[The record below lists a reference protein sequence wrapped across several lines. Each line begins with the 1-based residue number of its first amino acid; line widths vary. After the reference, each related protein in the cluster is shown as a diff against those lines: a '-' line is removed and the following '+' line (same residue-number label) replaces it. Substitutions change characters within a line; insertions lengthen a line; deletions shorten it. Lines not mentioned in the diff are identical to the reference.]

1 MTMPAGFGDEA
12 ARLLTAMEGW
22 LRTASSASPAA
33 ASSGVVRELLGG
45 TGEHRCESPCQLC
58 PVCQLISAARN
69 VRPDVVEHLAEAIGS
84 VVLAFRAFT
93 EPAPGPGP
101 AADADA
107 AADADRPAE
116 PPRSESAAPSERA
129 LTIVVQHIPI
139 H

>member
-1 MTMPAGFGDEA
+1 MTAPAGFGEEA

-22 LRTASSASPAA
+22 LRTASTASPDA
-33 ASSGVVRELLGG
+33 ASSGVVRDLLGG

-93 EPAPGPGP
+93 EPAP
-101 AADADA
+101 AAD
-107 AADADRPAE
+107 ADADRPAE
-116 PPRSESAAPSERA
+116 PHRSESAATSERA